1 MSGGELPLAAF
12 VLAVGFVSSLFAGIV
27 GVGAVLLIAPL
38 LFFGTPMLGAPL
50 DFKEISNLTT
60 FAVLVAAMRS
70 ILIYRG
76 VGLVRMEVVRP
87 LAIPSLVGAAVGVVI
102 ASQVTA
108 HVIQIVFAAASI
120 VGALI
125 ALVPYNRA
133 LDEVDRELG
142 VNPVLYG
149 ATAGGVGL
157 VGGLAGAGGGFLLLP
172 MMLGVFRLPTRL
184 ALAAAAVSGTIIA
197 ITAFAGRMA
206 LIHLDWLLV
215 LAIGL
220 GAYAGADVGT
230 RFQQKIPTTV
240 IRRAIAVVV
249 GLSALRMLVRF
260 S

>member
-1 MSGGELPLAAF
+1 LSGGELPLAAF

-38 LFFGTPMLGAPL
+38 LYFGTPLLGVAM
-50 DFKEISNLTT
+50 DFKQISNLTT
-60 FAVLVAAMRS
+60 FAVLVAALRS

-76 VGLVRMEVVRP
+76 FGLVRPAVIRP
-87 LAIPSLVGAAVGVVI
+87 LVLPSLVGAAGGVVI

-108 HVIQIVFAAASI
+108 HVIQLVFAASSI

-125 ALVPYNRA
+125 ALLPYQRA
-133 LDEVDRELG
+133 LDNADRELH
-142 VNPVLYG
+142 VNPPAYAV
-149 ATAGGVGL
+149 AAGGVGL
-157 VGGLAGAGGGFLLLP
+157 VGGLAGAGGGFLMLPLL
-172 MMLGVFRLPTRL
+172 LSIFHLPTRL

-197 ITAFAGRMA
+197 ITAFAGRIA

-215 LAIGL
+215 LAIGI
-220 GAYAGADVGT
+220 GAYAGADIGT
-230 RFQQKIPTTV
+230 RFQQQVPTLV